1 MNPRIRAVIR
11 KEFRD
16 YRRHR
21 FILLTML
28 ILPVAFVAIP
38 VGAMLSLPDDIPSSA
53 ARFIAAQFTL
63 IFLIVPVALPT
74 TISAH
79 SIIGER
85 NQRSLEPLLSTPLS
99 DRELLWGKA
108 LAAGAP
114 AVAAAWGI
122 FGLFLLFVS
131 LGAPPAVAERM
142 TAPGPAAAVL
152 GAVPVIAA
160 LAVVVSLLISER
172 SSDVRVAQQLAA
184 FSTLPVIG
192 LAALFT
198 FGVIDFTPFS
208 VMVVAAAVVIL
219 DVLGWRLLT
228 RLFNRERLLTRGG

>member
-1 MNPRIRAVIR
+1 MNPRVRAVIR

-28 ILPVAFVAIP
+28 ILPAAFVAIP
-38 VGAMLSLPDDIPSSA
+38 VGTLFSLPDDIPSSA
-53 ARFIAAQFTL
+53 ARFLAAQFTL

-74 TISAH
+74 AISAH

-85 NQRSLEPLLSTPLS
+85 NQRSLEPLLSTPIS

-108 LAAGAP
+108 LAAGLP
-114 AVAAAWGI
+114 AVAVAWGI

-131 LGAPPAVAERM
+131 FGAPQAVAERM
-142 TAPGPAAAVL
+142 AAPGTAAAVL

-160 LAVVVSLLISER
+160 FAVVVSLLISER
-172 SSDVRVAQQLAA
+172 ASDVRVAQQLAA

-192 LAALFT
+192 AAALFT
-198 FGVIDFTPFS
+198 FGVIDFTPFPAA
-208 VMVVAAAVVIL
+208 VAAATLVIL
-219 DVLGWRLLT
+219 DVAGWLLLT
-228 RLFNRERLLTRGG
+228 RLFNRERLLTRRG